1 MNGVRPEV
9 GCRFIFR
16 MIFFKGEKDEVIKRK
31 KKGMRPLLE
40 GSLTDVRRGRKW
52 NIIGRIKDGDIPF
65 FSADIVDT
73 LRFSA
78 WIYLPWLGGGSF
90 TIRRVGVFMFFFSE
104 ENSESIMAFVVLS
117 GIFGAA
123 KMRESLE
130 RKVVCRLTL
139 PVLPFS
145 QC

>member
-1 MNGVRPEV
+1 MPLNNKKKYCENIADVPHELLIIRMNGVRPEV

-16 MIFFKGEKDEVIKRK
+16 MIFFKEEKDEVIKRK

-78 WIYLPWLGGGSF
+78 
-90 TIRRVGVFMFFFSE
+90 
-104 ENSESIMAFVVLS
+104 
-117 GIFGAA
+117 
-123 KMRESLE
+123 
-130 RKVVCRLTL
+130 
-139 PVLPFS
+139 
-145 QC
+145 